1 MAELVIRGYEAQ
13 AREMLDALPQSQEN
27 LLIAK
32 VFRAMWSAA
41 LPAEQIERIAV
52 AMCNLQSADL
62 QPALTKLARAKV
74 LRSRRV
80 SGRIC
85 YEVNY

>member
-41 LPAEQIERIAV
+41 LPAEQIEQIAV
-52 AMCNLQSADL
+52 AMCGLREANLK
-62 QPALTKLARAKV
+62 PALSKLVRAKV

-80 SGRIC
+80 AGRIL

>member
-13 AREMLDALPQSQEN
+13 AREMLDALPMLQEN

-41 LPAEQIERIAV
+41 LPAEQVEQIAC
-52 AMCNLQSADL
+52 AMCSLQSVDL
-62 QPALTKLARAKV
+62 RPALTKLVRAKV
-74 LRSRRV
+74 LRSRRIA
-80 SGRIC
+80 GRVF